1 MSPTPQSPKPLRH
14 IRAWLFAAAAL
25 FATANAAAQSRFV
38 VTDPGDSG
46 PGTLRDA
53 INQANA
59 NADRS
64 TIDFNI
70 DTNAFGSGPWRI
82 VPRSNLPEFKT
93 PVIVRGYS
101 QPGAIPPTSVGNGR
115 FMIEIDTGNTEY
127 GLMFARGAENSIV
140 NGFAFVNGHG
150 TSPALLIMA
159 DGVRATANV
168 IGIHADG
175 TPEPYGGVGIGAVC
189 ANGVVIGGPQPT
201 SGNLIYGARSG
212 ILITGANHVVQ
223 NNWLGM
229 DPIGGSPMDAMIL
242 GDGLLS
248 GKIAVNPPRH
258 LLNVYSADVQKSYF
272 GLRDSVIADNRFTQ
286 IMDNAIRLLGGNL
299 NPTSGNKIQRNVFG
313 RDVWGVGNAYVDVA
327 VRLSEDAQ
335 DNLVS
340 DNIIGRANSGLLLG
354 DALQSP
360 PTLAGSG
367 NRLSR
372 NLLFDVAYPL
382 IGLDAAN
389 HFAPLTNDPQDTDSG
404 PNGLQNRPQLTTAS
418 AAGGVEGRLD
428 STPRSRYTI
437 EFFVAASCHPSGS
450 GAADFYLG
458 STDVD
463 TDGSGVATFST
474 LFPQR
479 PFGGLRAGDQV
490 SATATDTAG
499 NTSELSRCLK
509 LDAAVQPALA
519 LTTIGSPR
527 PAMDA
532 SLPVSAT
539 ISGSAS
545 HPPTGEIV
553 FYARSATERRELGRA
568 RISGGRAM
576 LATPAQ
582 GFFVNAGRYQIEAE
596 YAGDGYH
603 APTNAAPQT
612 VVIFRPTIATLDYT
626 YSSPVRRD
634 LSNGDREYYETP
646 MRTWRRLSSNPDD
659 AWIDSERFGG
669 ARLDGMVVRESSG
682 IYQQIDARGQ
692 RSPMYSG
699 KIRANA
705 EIKDLLQADED
716 VRADAIVRDPSDG
729 WLLVHCAFVVDG
741 CERADRLDI
750 NLEYDFVLSG
760 EFNGDGLTDL
770 VWRNRSSGEITIWLM
785 DGNKPL
791 NTYGMRPPNNAQLV
805 AAVDINGDGYDDLIW
820 QDASN
825 VIVSL
830 MDQGRPRQTYSA
842 ALPTATSAVVGGVH
856 LGVVGDGDYGY
867 GHLVLRDA
875 ATGEVSVW
883 RDARIN
889 RGQLVAR
896 PQSVYLDPNYTL
908 ERTR

>member
-1 MSPTPQSPKPLRH
+1 MSWNPLCRH
-14 IRAWLFAAAAL
+14 LARLILSGLLFTA
-25 FATANAAAQSRFV
+25 ATAQAQSRFV
-38 VTDPGDSG
+38 VTDPRDSG

-101 QPGAIPPTSVGNGR
+101 QPGAVPPTSVGNGR
-115 FMIEIDTGNTEY
+115 FMIELDTGNTEY

-140 NGFAFVNGHG
+140 NGFSFVNGHG

-189 ANGVVIGGPQPT
+189 ANGVVIGGPEPT

-242 GDGLLS
+242 RDGLLS
-248 GKIAVNPPRH
+248 GKIAVNPPKH
-258 LLNVYSADVQKSYF
+258 LLKVYSADVQKSYF
-272 GLRDSVIADNRFTQ
+272 GLRDSLIADNRFTQ
-286 IMDNAIRLLGGNL
+286 VQDNAIRLLGGNL
-299 NPTSGNKIQRNVFG
+299 NPTSGNRIQRNVFG
-313 RDVWGVGNAYVDVA
+313 RDVWGIGNAYVDVA
-327 VRLSEDAQ
+327 VRLSDDAR

-382 IGLDAAN
+382 IGLDAAS
-389 HFAPLTNDPQDTDSG
+389 HFAPLGNDPLDADSG
-404 PNGLQNRPQLTTAS
+404 PNGLQNHPELSSAS

-428 STPRSRYTI
+428 AAPQGRYTV
-437 EFFVAASCHPSGS
+437 EFFVGASCHPSGR

-458 STDVD
+458 STDVA
-463 TDGSGVATFST
+463 TDANGVATFST

-490 SATATDTAG
+490 SATATDAAG
-499 NTSELSRCLK
+499 NTSELSQCLK
-509 LDAAVQPALA
+509 LEAAVQPTLV
-519 LTTIGSPR
+519 LGSVGSPR
-527 PAMDA
+527 PAMDT
-532 SLPVSAT
+532 SLTISAT
-539 ISGSAS
+539 ITGSAS
-545 HPPTGEIV
+545 HPPGGEIV
-553 FYARSATERRELGRA
+553 FFATTATGRRELGRGA
-568 RISGGRAM
+568 ISGGRAA

-603 APTNAAPQT
+603 SPTRAAAQSL
-612 VVIFRPTIATLDYT
+612 VVFRPAIATLDYT
-626 YSSPVRRD
+626 YSSPVRRA
-634 LSNGDREYYETP
+634 LSSGDREYYETP
-646 MRTWRRLSSNPDD
+646 TRTWGRLASKPDD
-659 AWIDSERFGG
+659 VWIDSERFGG
-669 ARLDGMVVRESSG
+669 AQLDSMVVRDTSG
-682 IYQQIDARGQ
+682 VYQQIDTRGQ
-692 RSPMYSG
+692 RSALNSRA
-699 KIRANA
+699 IRANA
-705 EIKDLLQADED
+705 QIVDLLQADQD
-716 VRADAIVRDPSDG
+716 VRTDAIVRDPSAG
-729 WLLVHCAFVVDG
+729 WLLVHCAFVIDN

-750 NLEYDFVLSG
+750 NLEYEFVLSG
-760 EFNGDGLTDL
+760 EFNGDGLADL
-770 VWRNRSSGEITIWLM
+770 AWRNRSSGDITIWLM
-785 DGNKPL
+785 DGEKPL
-791 NTYGMRPPNNAQLV
+791 RSYDIKPSNGAQLV
-805 AAVDINGDGYDDLIW
+805 AAADVNGDGYDDLIW
-820 QDASN
+820 QTPSGP
-825 VIVSL
+825 IVSL
-830 MDQGRPRQTYSA
+830 MDQGVPRRDLNVAPPSTTTT
-842 ALPTATSAVVGGVH
+842 PVGSTH
-856 LGVVGDGDYGY
+856 LASRGDRDYGF
-867 GHLVLRDA
+867 GHLLLRDS
-875 ATGEVSVW
+875 TSGEALVW
-883 RDARIN
+883 RDPRLF
-889 RGQLVAR
+889 GSGLVVT
-896 PQSVYLDPNYTL
+896 PQTLYLDPNYDV

>member
-1 MSPTPQSPKPLRH
+1 MSLKPLRH
-14 IRAWLFAAAAL
+14 VRAWLFAAAAL
-25 FATANAAAQSRFV
+25 FAAADASAQSRFV
-38 VTDPGDSG
+38 VTNPGDSG

-64 TIDFNI
+64 TIDFDI
-70 DTNAFGSGPWRI
+70 DTNAFGAGPWRI

-101 QPGAIPPTSVGNGR
+101 QPGAVPPTSVGNGR
-115 FMIEIDTGNTEY
+115 FMIEIDTGNTDY

-140 NGFAFVNGHG
+140 NGFSFVNGHG

-175 TPEPYGGVGIGAVC
+175 TPEPYGGIGIGAVC

-229 DPIGGSPMDAMIL
+229 DPIGGSPMEAMIL
-242 GDGLLS
+242 RDGLLS
-248 GKIAVNPPRH
+248 GKIAVNPPKH
-258 LLNVYSADVQKSYF
+258 LLNVYTVDVQKSYF
-272 GLRDSVIADNRFTQ
+272 GLRDSLIADNRFTQ
-286 IMDNAIRLLGGNL
+286 VQDNAIRLLGGNL
-299 NPTSGNKIQRNVFG
+299 NPTSGNTIQRNVFG
-313 RDVWGVGNAYVDVA
+313 RDVWGIGNAYVDVA
-327 VRLSEDAQ
+327 VRLSDDAR
-335 DNLVS
+335 DNLVA
-340 DNIIGRANSGLLLG
+340 DNIIGHANAGLLLG

-367 NRLSR
+367 NQLRR

-389 HFAPLTNDPQDTDSG
+389 HFAPLANDPQDADSG
-404 PNGLQNRPQLTTAS
+404 PNGLQNRPELTTAS

-463 TDGSGVATFST
+463 TDNNGTATFST

-490 SATATDTAG
+490 SATATDAAG
-499 NTSELSRCLK
+499 NTSELSHCRK
-509 LDAAVQPALA
+509 LDAAVQPTLV
-519 LTTIGSPR
+519 LTNPGSPR
-527 PAMDA
+527 PAMDT
-532 SLPVSAT
+532 SLTVGAT

-545 HPPTGEIV
+545 HPPGGEIV
-553 FYARSATERRELGRA
+553 FYARTATSRRELGRA
-568 RISGGRAM
+568 AISGGRAG
-576 LATPAQ
+576 LPTPAQ

-603 APTNAAPQT
+603 TPVSAAPQT
-612 VVIFRPTIATLDYT
+612 VVVFRPAIATLDYAW
-626 YSSPVRRD
+626 SSPVRRD

-646 MRTWRRLSSNPDD
+646 MRTWRRLDSKPDD
-659 AWIDSERFGG
+659 IWVDSDRFGG
-669 ARLDGMVVRESSG
+669 ATIDGILVR
-682 IYQQIDARGQ
+682 DARGGYQQLDTRGQ
-692 RSPMYSG
+692 RTPRFSS
-699 KIRANA
+699 KISAA
-705 EIKDLLQADED
+705 AQILDLLQADQD
-716 VRADAIVRDPSDG
+716 VRADAIVRDPANG

-750 NLEYDFVLSG
+750 NLEYDYVLSG
-760 EFNGDGLTDL
+760 EFNGDGLADL
-770 VWRNRSSGEITIWLM
+770 AWRNRSSGDITIWLM
-785 DGNKPL
+785 DGDKPL
-791 NTYGMRPPNNAQLV
+791 RSYVIRRPANTQLV
-805 AAVDINGDGYDDLIW
+805 AAVDVNGDGYDDLVW
-820 QDASN
+820 QDSGKI
-825 VIVSL
+825 IVSL
-830 MDQGRPRQTYSA
+830 MVDGVPRQDVVAT
-842 ALPTATSAVVGGVH
+842 LPTTTTTVVGGAH
-856 LGVVGDGDYGY
+856 LGFAGDRDYGY
-867 GHLVLRDA
+867 GHLLLQDS
-875 ATGEVSVW
+875 ATGETVVW
-883 RDARIN
+883 RDARVM
-889 RGQLVAR
+889 RGSLSGQ
-896 PQSVYLDPNYTL
+896 PQNLYFDPNYAL